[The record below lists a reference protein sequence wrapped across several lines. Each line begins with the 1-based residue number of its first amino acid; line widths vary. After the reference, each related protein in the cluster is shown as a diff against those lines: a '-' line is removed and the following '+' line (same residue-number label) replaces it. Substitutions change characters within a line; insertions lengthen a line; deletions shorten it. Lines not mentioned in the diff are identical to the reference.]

1 MEADLVSSLMSRG
14 SLHHL
19 VVSILVHLDPA
30 SLASV
35 ASCCRLWAAF
45 VRQHVT
51 SLSGTGPC
59 TRKAATTALGGNK
72 CCLNPKLECL
82 STKCVVNHKNKC
94 V

>member
-30 SLASV
+30 SLATV

-45 VRQHVT
+45 VREHVT
-51 SLSGTGPC
+51 SLSDTGPC
-59 TRKAATTALGGNK
+59 TLIAAYYDSWWK
-72 CCLNPKLECL
+72 QVL
-82 STKCVVNHKNKC
+82 SPSKIGMLVHKMC
-94 V
+94 R

>member
-30 SLASV
+30 SLAAV

-45 VRQHVT
+45 VREHVT
-51 SLSGTGPC
+51 KLSDTEPC
-59 TRKAATTALGGNK
+59 TRIVELQTKHCEGFALS
-72 CCLNPKLECL
+72 
-82 STKCVVNHKNKC
+82 STR
-94 V
+94 

>member
-30 SLASV
+30 SLATV

-45 VRQHVT
+45 VREHVT
-51 SLSGTGPC
+51 SLSDTGPC
-59 TRKAATTALGGNK
+59 TRIAATTALGGNK
-72 CCLNPKLECL
+72 CCLNPKYNACPQM
-82 STKCVVNHKNKC
+82 CVMMSVQ
-94 V
+94 